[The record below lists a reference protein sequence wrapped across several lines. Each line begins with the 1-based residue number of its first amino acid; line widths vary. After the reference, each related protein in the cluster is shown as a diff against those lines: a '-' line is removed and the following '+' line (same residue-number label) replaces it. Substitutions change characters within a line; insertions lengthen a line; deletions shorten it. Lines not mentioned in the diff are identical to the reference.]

1 MRFIFAILIVL
12 IAVSVSNAQES
23 SRQNYKL
30 LWKISGKGLTKP
42 SYLFG
47 TMHVTDERAFDFS
60 DSVLIKLEACDA
72 FAMEVHPDSV
82 IKFAFNKMF
91 GGEETEPGSLKKLLT
106 AAEYQEL
113 DSLLK
118 ARTGSSL
125 NGFSTPREISQF
137 VLEKNQRKDRNTFL
151 DAWLYNIANRQGKT
165 IIGLEKFSMQIN
177 LLNRNPKAQLERIR
191 QTLKED
197 ESEVDNSFTQ
207 LIDVYH
213 SGDIGAIHKL
223 SRQGIVSNYNEMITN
238 RNVLMAGE
246 IKKAI
251 NSQST
256 FIAVG
261 AAHLPG
267 EEGLVNLLQK
277 AGYSVTLV
285 QPVFTGLAKKYKYT
299 SFEKQW
305 EDVTSVDGGYVVSF
319 PGKTMPFKPKHVPV
333 LFNAYVDIGN
343 PTVFMAT
350 HVPLDATAKTREPS
364 ETFDIMADEMKQ
376 KFEITSSKNIKV
388 AGLPAR
394 ELQLRLRNQV
404 FLLRLV
410 IRDSFLYMLM
420 AGPSKEI
427 IQNADTKRFMASL
440 KPIALQPMVN
450 MNVVNKQGAFSID
463 MPGKVMEQ
471 ASTPLDE
478 TSGKHYKITL
488 LLSVNAESG
497 ETFVVRY
504 NDMIPGYV
512 SVNDSAYYA
521 ETLASV
527 VEMSEGVNVKQEKVV
542 VEGFDGLQFNF
553 ETNKGE
559 VFTQGFM
566 LLRGNRFYLCLAS
579 RMAKTSPAA
588 TDVFLKSFKLLP
600 YESGKTKPVSFPEGI
615 SLRVPENF
623 ETDSSIVRTDDESQ
637 YSWLDTKSGIT
648 YFVLVETL
656 DPYAD
661 AESPDDYF
669 QSIGELLK
677 DENDS
682 LISSRPVHVDNIIG
696 HDFWFKSNIINTKKY
711 ARYLISGNKMISLWA
726 YLPIDY
732 AQSPVT
738 QECFDSFTATSQSGF
753 DLFKDKTGLLLQDI
767 LSADSTLQEEASDA
781 LHNHTFKETD
791 LPKVYHAIESS
802 LKQTNNTSIS
812 DQLLYILDKTHNETT
827 PAFIEQLYP
836 LLPDSTNLR
845 DVALG
850 VLASMRTADDTERMI
865 KLLTADRTAHQFSA
879 YSFAGKYFDS
889 LELIAPWMPV
899 LLKNYSRFESANTL
913 FYQIK
918 TCLDSG
924 LFDQATRD
932 SVISHVMD
940 LANQFVSK
948 GLPETND
955 IGYYENRYRLVVMA
969 ETLVAIRFSPE
980 LKDLILRF
988 HNLNDAEIKL
998 KTTQYLLQNGIKV
1011 DTKDIE
1017 VIAKDPSFRLLLYE
1031 ALKKINQQQ
1040 LIHKKYLTP
1049 EMVAESDLYEF
1060 LSIDDGIPDRVTLIA
1075 KRKVLYENNKRTL
1088 FVFNYMFNYDGEEEW
1103 LTAIAGPYDTSKGAA
1118 IQRGDLTYSLYELL
1132 EGKELDEYLK
1142 EIGDKNEMKL
1152 LD

>member
-1 MRFIFAILIVL
+1 MRFIFAFLVVL
-12 IAVSVSNAQES
+12 INISVSNAQES

-91 GGEETEPGSLKKLLT
+91 GEEETEPGSLKKLLT
-106 AAEYQEL
+106 EAEYQEL

-125 NGFSTPREISQF
+125 NGFSTPREISKF
-137 VLEKNQRKDRNTFL
+137 VLEKNQRNDRNTFL

-165 IIGLEKFSMQIN
+165 IIGLEKFSMQLN

-197 ESEVDNSFTQ
+197 KSEVEDSFTK

-223 SRQGIVSNYNEMITN
+223 SRQGIVSNYNEMIAN

-277 AGYSVTLV
+277 AGYTVSLV

-350 HVPLDATAKTREPS
+350 HVPLDATAKTQAPS
-364 ETFDIMADEMKQ
+364 ETFDLMSDEMKQ

-440 KPIALQPMVN
+440 KPIALPPMVN

-471 ASTPLDE
+471 VSTPLDE

-512 SVNDSAYYA
+512 SVNDSTYYA

-527 VEMSEGVNVKQEKVV
+527 LEMSNGVNVKQEKVV

-566 LLRGNRFYLCLAS
+566 LLRGNRFYLGLAS

-588 TDVFLKSFKLLP
+588 TDSFLKSFKLLP

-696 HDFWFKSNIINTKKY
+696 HDFWFKSNIINAKKY
-711 ARYLISGNKMISLWA
+711 ARYLISGNKVISLWA

-738 QECFDSFTATSQSGF
+738 QEFFNSFTATPQSGF
-753 DLFKDKTGLLLQDI
+753 DLFKDKTGLLLQDM

-812 DQLLYILDKTHNETT
+812 DQLLYILDETHNETT

-865 KLLTADRTAHQFSA
+865 KLLSADKTDHIFSA
-879 YSFAGKYFDS
+879 YEFLVDYYDS
-889 LELIAPWMPV
+889 LELIAPWMPT
-899 LLKNYSRFESANTL
+899 LLKNYPRLKWANNI
-913 FYQIK
+913 FYQIQ

-924 LFDQATRD
+924 LFDAGTRE
-932 SVISHVMD
+932 SVVRYIVE
-940 LANQFVSK
+940 LANEFVPQGQPNSD
-948 GLPETND
+948 ED
-955 IGYYENRYRLVVMA
+955 DYYEKHSRLVALA
-969 ETLVAIRFSPE
+969 ELLATMKFSPE
-980 LKDLILRF
+980 MKTLILQF
-988 HNLNDAEIKL
+988 HNLSDAEIRII
-998 KTTQYLLQNGIKV
+998 TTKYLLKNGVKV
-1011 DTKDIE
+1011 SADDIE
-1017 VIAKDPSFRLLLYE
+1017 LIAKNPVYRFSLYE
-1031 ALKKINQQQ
+1031 ELSEINQQR
-1040 LIHKKYLTP
+1040 LINKKYLTP
-1049 EMVAESDLYEF
+1049 VMMAESDLYKYLAE
-1060 LSIDDGIPDRVTLIA
+1060 DDGTPDKVILIT
-1075 KRKVLYENNKRTL
+1075 KKQILYENKKQTL
-1088 FVFNYMFNYDGEEEW
+1088 FVFKYLFEYDGEEEW
-1103 LTAIAGPYDTSKGAA
+1103 VTAIAGPYDTAKGSAME
-1118 IQRGDLTYSLYELL
+1118 RGILTYSLYDLV
-1132 EGKELDEYLK
+1132 EGKELNERLSEIAK
-1142 EIGDKNEMKL
+1142 ENNMKL